1 MTLLISGILMP
12 PINVSAESTKRQ
24 RLSVEREIAEAMR
37 KVEIPIPETPEPEVS
52 PTERA
57 FHVIEMTA
65 QLGRV
70 STADIVTALGIP
82 KTTAHRLV
90 SNLEEFGFLEHGME
104 RGRYQVGP
112 RLLELATNILAAST
126 SHGPIHALLM
136 ELSRRTAETTSLG
149 VMRGSEVVYI
159 DSAIGNS
166 PLTLNFQKGHRAPAH
181 CTSSGRV
188 FLANM
193 EKKQLDAYMLSGPWE
208 PITPYTIVDP
218 DRLRQEI
225 DQVRKQGFAT
235 NDSEF
240 AIGVVGAAVPIAG
253 PNGRIMACLSIS
265 APKARKS
272 LEEVKLL
279 VPMMEAAALR
289 ITKILTV
296 LEGDQVDDE
305 PEPKASRRKRT

>member
-1 MTLLISGILMP
+1 
-12 PINVSAESTKRQ
+12 
-24 RLSVEREIAEAMR
+24 MR
-37 KVEIPIPETPEPEVS
+37 KIDRPRPETPEPEVS

-57 FHVIEMTA
+57 FHIIEMTA
-65 QLGRV
+65 QHGRI
-70 STADIVTALGIP
+70 STADIVTALSIP
-82 KTTAHRLV
+82 KTTAHRLIG
-90 SNLEEFGFLEHGME
+90 NLEEFGFLEHGME

-112 RLLELATNILAAST
+112 RLLELATNILAASA

-136 ELSRRTAETTSLG
+136 ELSRRTAETVSLG

-166 PLTLNFQKGHRAPAH
+166 PLTLNFQKGHRAPLH

-193 EKKQLDAYMLSGPWE
+193 EKKQIDAYMLSGPWE

-225 DQVRKQGFAT
+225 EQVRKQGYAT

-240 AIGVVGAAVPIAG
+240 AIGVVGAAVPITG
-253 PNGRIMACLSIS
+253 HNGRVIACLSIS

-272 LEEVKLL
+272 LEEVTLL
-279 VPMMEAAALR
+279 VPQIQAAALR
-289 ITKILTV
+289 IMKILGAV
-296 LEGDQVDDE
+296 GDNVDESKTE
-305 PEPKASRRKRT
+305 PTRGRKS

>member
-1 MTLLISGILMP
+1 MRTE
-12 PINVSAESTKRQ
+12 ESP
-24 RLSVEREIAEAMR
+24 VPEA
-37 KVEIPIPETPEPEVS
+37 PESEVS

-57 FHVIEMTA
+57 FHIIEMAA
-65 QLGRV
+65 QVGRV
-70 STADIVTALGIP
+70 TTADIVTALGIP

-90 SNLEEFGFLEHGME
+90 SNLEEFGFLEHGVE

-126 SHGPIHALLM
+126 SNGPIHALLV
-136 ELSRRTAETTSLG
+136 ETSRRTAETISLG

-166 PLTLNFQKGHRAPAH
+166 PLTLNFQKGHRAPVH

-193 EKKQLDAYMLSGPWE
+193 EKKQLDAYLLSGPWE

-218 DRLRQEI
+218 DRLRPEI
-225 DQVRKQGFAT
+225 ELVRKNGYAT

-253 PNGRIMACLSIS
+253 PNGRLIACLSIS

-272 LEEVKLL
+272 LEEITLL
-279 VPMMEAAALR
+279 VPTLQAAALR
-289 ITKILTV
+289 ITRILSV
-296 LEGDQVDDE
+296 LDGGADE
-305 PEPKASRRKRT
+305 AETEAKPARRKRS

>member
-1 MTLLISGILMP
+1 MRPYIAPAARTRHEASSIERDT
-12 PINVSAESTKRQ
+12 SA
-24 RLSVEREIAEAMR
+24 AMR
-37 KVEIPIPETPEPEVS
+37 KADNSAPEPPEPEVS

-57 FHVIEMTA
+57 FHIIEMTA

-70 STADIVTALGIP
+70 ATSDIVTALGIP

-90 SNLEEFGFLEHGME
+90 SNLEEFGFLEHGIE

-126 SHGPIHALLM
+126 MHGPIHALLM
-136 ELSRRTAETTSLG
+136 ELSRRTAETVSLG

-166 PLTLNFQKGHRAPAH
+166 PLTLNFQKGHRAPVH

-188 FLANM
+188 FLAYM

-225 DQVRKQGFAT
+225 ELVRKQGYAT

-253 PNGRIMACLSIS
+253 PSGRVIACLSIS

-272 LEEVKLL
+272 LEEVTLL
-279 VPMMEAAALR
+279 VPMLEAAALR
-289 ITKILTV
+289 ITKILSV
-296 LEGDQVDDE
+296 IEADE
-305 PEPKASRRKRT
+305 PQDEVEAKASRRKRS

>member
-1 MTLLISGILMP
+1 MQKVQS
-12 PINVSAESTKRQ
+12 PIDNALDS
-24 RLSVEREIAEAMR
+24 
-37 KVEIPIPETPEPEVS
+37 EVS

-57 FHVIEMTA
+57 FHIIEMTA
-65 QLGRV
+65 ELGRV
-70 STADIVTALGIP
+70 STANIVTALGIP

-90 SNLEEFGFLEHGME
+90 SNLEEMGFLEHGME
-104 RGRYQVGP
+104 RGRYEVGP

-126 SHGPIHALLM
+126 SRGAIHALLM
-136 ELSRRTAETTSLG
+136 ELSRRTSETVSLG
-149 VMRGSEVVYI
+149 IMRGSEVVYI

-188 FLANM
+188 FLAHM

-225 DQVRKQGFAT
+225 ELVRKQGYAN
-235 NDSEF
+235 NDSEL
-240 AIGVVGAAVPIAG
+240 AIGVVGAAVPIAS
-253 PNGRIMACLSIS
+253 PTGRVVACLSIS

-272 LEEVKLL
+272 LDEVTML
-279 VPMMEAAALR
+279 VPTLQAASLR
-289 ITKILTV
+289 ITKILSV
-296 LEGDQVDDE
+296 LDKEETTENGEAKTQ
-305 PEPKASRRKRT
+305 SRKRS

>member
-1 MTLLISGILMP
+1 MP
-12 PINVSAESTKRQ
+12 PMTAQAESTKRQ

-37 KVEIPIPETPEPEVS
+37 KVETPLPEIPEPEVS

-112 RLLELATNILAAST
+112 RLLELATNILAASA

-188 FLANM
+188 FLAHM
-193 EKKQLDAYMLSGPWE
+193 ERKQLDAYMLSGPWE
-208 PITPYTIVDP
+208 PITAYTIVDP

-225 DQVRKQGFAT
+225 EQVRKQGYAT

-253 PNGRIMACLSIS
+253 PSGRIIACLSIS
-265 APKARKS
+265 APKARKT
-272 LEEVKLL
+272 LEEVTLL
-279 VPMMEAAALR
+279 VPMMQAAALR
-289 ITKILTV
+289 ITKIMSV
-296 LEGDQVDDE
+296 LEDDE
-305 PEPKASRRKRT
+305 VAPEPEQKQPRRKR

>member
-1 MTLLISGILMP
+1 MP
-12 PINVSAESTKRQ
+12 PMTVPTESTKRQ

-37 KVEIPIPETPEPEVS
+37 KVEIPLPETPEPEVS

-57 FHVIEMTA
+57 FHVIEMIA

-70 STADIVTALGIP
+70 STSDIVTALGIP

-136 ELSRRTAETTSLG
+136 ELSRRTAETASLG

-193 EKKQLDAYMLSGPWE
+193 ERKQLDAYMLSGPWE
-208 PITPYTIVDP
+208 PVTPYTIVDP

-225 DQVRKQGFAT
+225 EQVRKQGYAT

-253 PNGRIMACLSIS
+253 RNGRIIACLSIS
-265 APKARKS
+265 APKARKT
-272 LEEVKLL
+272 LEEVTLL
-279 VPMMEAAALR
+279 VPMMQAAALR
-289 ITKILTV
+289 ITRILSV
-296 LEGDQVDDE
+296 VEGDEAVPQ
-305 PEPKASRRKRT
+305 PEQKQSRRKR